1 MNESITLNKMWWKTD
16 THVLNCIFKE
26 SVEGISRSILD
37 RSKCFHL
44 SRLTINSLRSNLFT
58 ADIILWQHL
67 QREQALVWSKLFV
80 SFLLIVD
87 SKMIEISYFLFWYIG
102 MKWDSGPTFFQNFCI
117 NNQIMNYACIIV
129 LIVTHWFF
137 N

>member
-26 SVEGISRSILD
+26 SVEGIWRSILD

-87 SKMIEISYFLFWYIG
+87 SKMIEICLLPILIYRYELWSEIQDRHSFKIF
-102 MKWDSGPTFFQNFCI
+102 
-117 NNQIMNYACIIV
+117 V
-129 LIVTHWFF
+129 LIIKLWNMLV
-137 N
+137 

>member
-87 SKMIEISYFLFWYIG
+87 SKMIEILLPILIYRYELWSEIQDRHSFKIF
-102 MKWDSGPTFFQNFCI
+102 
-117 NNQIMNYACIIV
+117 V
-129 LIVTHWFF
+129 LIIKLWNMLVQ
-137 N
+137 

>member
-87 SKMIEISYFLFWYIG
+87 SKMIEILLPILIYRYELWSEIQDRHSFKIF
-102 MKWDSGPTFFQNFCI
+102 
-117 NNQIMNYACIIV
+117 V
-129 LIVTHWFF
+129 LIIKLWNMLV
-137 N
+137 

>member
-87 SKMIEISYFLFWYIG
+87 SKMIEILLPILIYRYELWSEIQDRHSFKIF
-102 MKWDSGPTFFQNFCI
+102 
-117 NNQIMNYACIIV
+117 V
-129 LIVTHWFF
+129 LIIKLWNMLVQKC
-137 N
+137 

>member
-87 SKMIEISYFLFWYIG
+87 SKMIEICLLPILIYRYELWSEIQDRHSFKIF
-102 MKWDSGPTFFQNFCI
+102 
-117 NNQIMNYACIIV
+117 V
-129 LIVTHWFF
+129 LIIKLWNMLV
-137 N
+137 

>member
-87 SKMIEISYFLFWYIG
+87 SKMIEILLPILIYNYQMRFKTDILLKFS
-102 MKWDSGPTFFQNFCI
+102 I
-117 NNQIMNYACIIV
+117 NNQIMKYACTIA
-129 LIVTHWFF
+129 LIVMHWFF

>member
-87 SKMIEISYFLFWYIG
+87 SKMIEILLPILIYKYELWSEIQDRHSFKIF
-102 MKWDSGPTFFQNFCI
+102 
-117 NNQIMNYACIIV
+117 V
-129 LIVTHWFF
+129 LIIKLWNMLV
-137 N
+137 

>member
-26 SVEGISRSILD
+26 SEGISRSILD

-58 ADIILWQHL
+58 ADIILSWQHL
-67 QREQALVWSKLFV
+67 QRASSSVVKTICLLFV
-80 SFLLIVD
+80 NSGQQNDWDLLLPILIYRYELWSEIQDRHSFKI
-87 SKMIEISYFLFWYIG
+87 F
-102 MKWDSGPTFFQNFCI
+102 
-117 NNQIMNYACIIV
+117 V
-129 LIVTHWFF
+129 LIIKLWNMLV
-137 N
+137 

>member
-87 SKMIEISYFLFWYIG
+87 SKMIEICLLPILIYRYELWSEIQDRHSFKIF
-102 MKWDSGPTFFQNFCI
+102 
-117 NNQIMNYACIIV
+117 V
-129 LIVTHWFF
+129 LIIKLWNMLVQ
-137 N
+137 